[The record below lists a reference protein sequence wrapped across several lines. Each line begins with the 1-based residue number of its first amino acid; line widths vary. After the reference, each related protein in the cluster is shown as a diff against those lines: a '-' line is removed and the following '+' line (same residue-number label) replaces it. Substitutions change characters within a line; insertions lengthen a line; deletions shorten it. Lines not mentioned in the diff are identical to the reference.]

1 MLRSRVGA
9 SRRLASVV
17 IACGALAGGLASG
30 ACVSPPT
37 PEAVLAT
44 GFRSPEQTFET
55 FKTALRGDLV
65 DLEYRC
71 LSAGFKSAN
80 RISLQTYGEARTE
93 LLASQPLFKLAARA
107 KVVDTMGLPSRGRV
121 QLLVR
126 VSAFFVTRTFLINLV
141 REGYYQSYDERG
153 VIEGAPADWNA
164 IASATGDRMR
174 IELPLPAGFVL
185 DEIGEVHA
193 GRQWKID
200 GFESI
205 ANP

>member
-1 MLRSRVGA
+1 MHRGRVGA
-9 SRRLASVV
+9 SRRLASIV
-17 IACGALAGGLASG
+17 ITCTALAGGAICG
-30 ACVSPPT
+30 GCVSPPT

-44 GFRSPEQTFET
+44 GFRSPAQTFET

-93 LLASQPLFKLAARA
+93 LLAREPLFKLAARA
-107 KVVDTMGLPSRGRV
+107 KIVDTMGVPSRGRV
-121 QLLVR
+121 QLLVK
-126 VSAFFVTRTFLINLV
+126 VSALFVTRTFLVNLV

-164 IASATGDRMR
+164 IASASGDRMR
-174 IELPLPAGFVL
+174 IELPMPEGFVL

-200 GFESI
+200 GFEPI
-205 ANP
+205 ATP